1 MEYTLIALIPRYIR
15 ITEVIRLAHFASFSH
30 SFIQFD
36 FLFTHLIKLFLV
48 LLKIAVNFSIEIF
61 AIFWSAIFL
70 SFLFYL
76 VLLLRRHMPNPSFI
90 NLILMLN
97 YFQFFIAMSCKLLL
111 ELQII
116 IGLSIL
122 VCFGFIWTQALELV
136 EFLVQIISKLVDPLV

>member
-1 MEYTLIALIPRYIR
+1 MEDTLIALIPRYIW
-15 ITEVIRLAHFASFSH
+15 ITEVIRLAHFACSPH
-30 SFIQFD
+30 SFVQFN
-36 FLFTHLIKLFLV
+36 FLFTHFIKLFFV

-76 VLLLRRHMPNPSFI
+76 VLLLRSHMPNPSFI

-97 YFQFFIAMSCKLLL
+97 FFQFLVSMSCKLLL

-116 IGLSIL
+116 VGLPIL
-122 VCFGFIWTQALELV
+122 VCFSFFWTQALELV
-136 EFLVQIISKLVDPLV
+136 KFLVQIISKLVDPLV